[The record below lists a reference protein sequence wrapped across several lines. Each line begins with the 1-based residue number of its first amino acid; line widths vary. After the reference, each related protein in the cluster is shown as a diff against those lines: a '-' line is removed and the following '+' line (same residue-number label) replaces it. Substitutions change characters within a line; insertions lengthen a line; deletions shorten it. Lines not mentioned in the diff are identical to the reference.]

1 MYKIVELN
9 EREISNYKGKILQV
23 INSTKQSVVV
33 GRDYFGGTLT
43 SILWVLTCL
52 VEE

>member
-9 EREISNYKGKILQV
+9 EKEIPHFKGKILQV
-23 INSTKQSVVV
+23 INSSKQEVVTF
-33 GRDYFGGTLT
+33 RTYAIT
-43 SILWVLTCL
+43 SYMWVLTCL

>member
-9 EREISNYKGKILQV
+9 EREISSFKGKILQV
-23 INSTKQSVVV
+23 INSTKRDVVTFRTYA
-33 GRDYFGGTLT
+33 GSKIT
-43 SILWVLTCL
+43 SYMWVLTCL

>member
-9 EREISNYKGKILQV
+9 EKEISNYKGKILQV
-23 INSTKQSVVV
+23 INSTKQEVVTF
-33 GRDYFGGTLT
+33 RTYAGGAIT
-43 SILWVLTCL
+43 SHLWVLTCL